1 MASKF
6 RKTITLPNGVRKQ
19 IYAATAAEL
28 EEKVLEAKI
37 QIRAGVDLSQDMNF
51 EQFIRLWYKL
61 NKLPSIKQ
69 KTREYYDNVID
80 NHLIPALGKLPLRQI
95 KPMHVTAAL
104 AGMSELSASI
114 NAQALQ
120 ILRAVFD
127 SAVDNNLIAKSPVPR
142 GQKAGGQPAKKV
154 HALTKEQSDRL
165 LKALEGTRARLFVYL
180 ALKTGM
186 RRGELLGLKWDCVDL
201 DQAVVHVRRNLVF
214 ADAGETLNEYGKTD
228 AAIRDLPLDPAAVAV
243 LRAERA
249 KTNSLFVFSKLD
261 GTMLTHSAF
270 NAMWSTVGRRDLD
283 FEVTPHQLRH
293 TFCTRCFEAGLDVKE
308 VQYLAGHAN
317 PDITMRVYIDYCKEQ
332 RQAETF
338 AKVRTMA

>member
-19 IYAATAAEL
+19 IYASTAAEL

-37 QIRAGVDLSQDMNF
+37 QIRAGVDLSKDMNF

-61 NKLPSIKQ
+61 NKLPNIKQ

-80 NHLIPALGKLPLRQI
+80 NHLVPALGKLPLRQI

-104 AGMSELSASI
+104 AGMSELSASL

-127 SAVDNNLIAKSPVPR
+127 SAVDNNLIARSPVPR
-142 GQKAGGQPAKKV
+142 GQKPGGQPAKKV
-154 HALTKEQSDRL
+154 RALSREQTDRL
-165 LKALEGTRARLFVYL
+165 LKALDDTRVYLFVWL

-201 DQAVVHVRRNLVF
+201 DQAVLHVRRNLVF
-214 ADAGETLNEYGKTD
+214 SDAGETLNDYGKTD
-228 AAIRDLPLDPAAVAV
+228 ASIRDLPIDPVTVSA
-243 LRAERA
+243 LRAERDRT
-249 KTNSLFVFSKLD
+249 KSIFVFSKLD
-261 GTMLTHSAF
+261 GTMLTKSAF
-270 NAMWSTVGRRDLD
+270 RSMWSAVERRGFD
-283 FEVTPHQLRH
+283 VTPHQLRH